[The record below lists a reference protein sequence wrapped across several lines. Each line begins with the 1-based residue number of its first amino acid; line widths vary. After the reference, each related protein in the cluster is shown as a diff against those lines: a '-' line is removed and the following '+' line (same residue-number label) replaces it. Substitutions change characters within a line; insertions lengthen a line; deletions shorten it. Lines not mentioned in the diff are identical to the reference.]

1 MYILGVCSN
10 PDILKV
16 INLIK
21 IVITGIMIA
30 TPIILIVVCLI
41 DTAKLVADPN
51 PDVTKNGLKI
61 FLHRFIACAIIMAV
75 PFLVKTLTGIVG
87 TEDYTECIS
96 LATPENIS
104 QLYVTRA
111 ETAVALVEKTLT
123 RTDLSLAQLAV
134 NKLEYDTTRENLQK
148 RLDTAEASIVKKEE
162 EEKEQQSGGSSSGS
176 SSPGGPIDTGTG
188 SGSNG
193 NGTCRT
199 GTVFSSEPNPA
210 DPMSCWPNI
219 IAMSKFTFPVDNNGR
234 KLGSFPKNYNSIPTQ
249 LTSYKTYHKEFI
261 IPVTPAN
268 GKWSGSYH
276 HNGIDIIAV
285 FGTPIYSPVDGTLV
299 YSEWGHTGN
308 KGWDETAYSASI
320 IMDRT
325 VSFAGKQLGQVFI
338 THMSGIRYRCN
349 PCNMK
354 VKKGQLIGFVGN
366 AAGSATS
373 GGWAPHLHMSIHPKG
388 DYSAGIMT
396 DKISELY
403 GITAGMS
410 FTAGG

>member
-61 FLHRFIACAIIMAV
+61 FLHRFIACAVIMAV
-75 PFLVKTLTGIVG
+75 PFLVKTLTGIVR

-123 RTDLSLAQLAV
+123 RTDLALAQLAV

-148 RLDTAEASIVKKEE
+148 RLETAEASIVKKEE
-162 EEKEQQSGGSSSGS
+162 EEKKKEEEETVP
-176 SSPGGPIDTGTG
+176 PGGPIDTGSG

-193 NGTCRT
+193 SGTCRT

-210 DPMSCWPNI
+210 DPMSCYPNI
-219 IAMSKFTFPVDNNGR
+219 IAMSKFTFPKDSNGR
-234 KLGSFPKNYNSIPTQ
+234 RLGSFPKNYNSIPTQ
-249 LTSYKTYHKEFI
+249 LTNYKTYHKEFI
-261 IPVTPAN
+261 IPVTPVSSKYN
-268 GKWSGSYH
+268 FVYQ
-276 HNGIDIIAV
+276 HNGIDFMAV
-285 FGTPIYSPVDGTLV
+285 FGTPIYSPVDGTLQ

-320 IMDRT
+320 VMDRPVT
-325 VSFAGKQLGQVFI
+325 FNNKSIGQIFL
-338 THMSGIRYRCN
+338 THMSGIRYRCSS
-349 PCNMK
+349 CNIK
-354 VKKGQLIGFVGN
+354 VKKGQLLGFSGN
-366 AAGSATS
+366 AAGSASS
-373 GGWAPHLHMSIHPKG
+373 GGWAPHLHMSMYPVGKYDQGLQTREIEQLYNLTSG
-388 DYSAGIMT
+388 MT
-396 DKISELY
+396 LN
-403 GITAGMS
+403 
-410 FTAGG
+410 AGG

>member
-61 FLHRFIACAIIMAV
+61 FLHRFIACAVIMAV

-123 RTDLSLAQLAV
+123 RTDLALAQLAV

-162 EEKEQQSGGSSSGS
+162 EEKKKEEEETVP
-176 SSPGGPIDTGTG
+176 PGGPIETGPG
-188 SGSNG
+188 SGSSG
-193 NGTCRT
+193 NRTCRT
-199 GTVFSSEPNPA
+199 GTVLSSEPNPA
-210 DPMSCWPNI
+210 DPMSCYPNI
-219 IAMSKFTFPVDNNGR
+219 IAMSKFTFPKDSNGR
-234 KLGSFPKNYNSIPTQ
+234 RLGSFPKNYNSIPTQ
-249 LTSYKTYHKEFI
+249 LTNYKTYHKEFI
-261 IPVTPAN
+261 IPVTPVSSKYN
-268 GKWSGSYH
+268 FVYQ
-276 HNGIDIIAV
+276 HNGIDFMAV
-285 FGTPIYSPVDGTLV
+285 FGTPIYSPVDGTLQ

-320 IMDRT
+320 VMDRPVT
-325 VSFAGKQLGQVFI
+325 FNGKSIGQIFL

-349 PCNMK
+349 PCNIK
-354 VKKGQLIGFVGN
+354 VKKGQLLGFSGN
-366 AAGSATS
+366 AAGSASS
-373 GGWAPHLHMSIHPKG
+373 GGWAPHLHMSMYPVGKYDQGLQTREIEQLYNLTSG
-388 DYSAGIMT
+388 MT
-396 DKISELY
+396 LN
-403 GITAGMS
+403 
-410 FTAGG
+410 AGG

>member
-30 TPIILIVVCLI
+30 TPIVLIVVCLI

-61 FLHRFIACAIIMAV
+61 FLHRFIACAVIMAV
-75 PFLVKTLTGIVG
+75 PFLVKTLTGIVR

-123 RTDLSLAQLAV
+123 RTDLALAQLAV

-148 RLDTAEASIVKKEE
+148 RLDTAEASIIKKEE
-162 EEKEQQSGGSSSGS
+162 EEKKKEEEETVP
-176 SSPGGPIDTGTG
+176 PGGPIETGPG
-188 SGSNG
+188 SGSSG

-210 DPMSCWPNI
+210 DPMSCYPNI
-219 IAMSKFTFPVDNNGR
+219 IAMSKFTFPKDSNGR
-234 KLGSFPKNYNSIPTQ
+234 RLGSFPKNYNSIPTQ
-249 LTSYKTYHKEFI
+249 LTNYKTYHKEFI
-261 IPVTPAN
+261 IPVTPVSSKYN
-268 GKWSGSYH
+268 FVYQ
-276 HNGIDIIAV
+276 HNGIDFMAV
-285 FGTPIYSPVDGTLV
+285 FGTPIYSPVDGTLQ

-320 IMDRT
+320 VMDRPVT
-325 VSFAGKQLGQVFI
+325 FNGKSIGQIFL
-338 THMSGIRYRCN
+338 THMSGIRYRCSS
-349 PCNMK
+349 CNIK
-354 VKKGQLIGFVGN
+354 VKKGQLLGFSGN
-366 AAGSATS
+366 AAGSASS
-373 GGWAPHLHMSIHPKG
+373 GGWAPHLHMSMYPVGKYDQGLQTREIEQLYNLTSG
-388 DYSAGIMT
+388 MT
-396 DKISELY
+396 LN
-403 GITAGMS
+403 
-410 FTAGG
+410 AGG

>member
-61 FLHRFIACAIIMAV
+61 FLHRFIACAVIMAV

-123 RTDLSLAQLAV
+123 RTDLALAQLAV

-148 RLDTAEASIVKKEE
+148 RLETAEASIVKKEE
-162 EEKEQQSGGSSSGS
+162 EEKKKEEETVP
-176 SSPGGPIDTGTG
+176 PGGPIETGPG
-188 SGSNG
+188 SGSSG

-210 DPMSCWPNI
+210 DPMSCYPNI
-219 IAMSKFTFPVDNNGR
+219 IAMSKFTFPVDSNGR

-249 LTSYKTYHKEFI
+249 LTNYKTYHKEFI
-261 IPVTPAN
+261 IPVTPVSSKYN
-268 GKWSGSYH
+268 FVYQ
-276 HNGIDIIAV
+276 HNGIDFMAV
-285 FGTPIYSPVDGTLV
+285 FGTPIYSPVDGTLQ

-320 IMDRT
+320 VMDRPVT
-325 VSFAGKQLGQVFI
+325 FNNKSIGQIFL

-349 PCNMK
+349 PCNIK
-354 VKKGQLIGFVGN
+354 VKKGQLLGFSGN
-366 AAGSATS
+366 AAGSASS
-373 GGWAPHLHMSIHPKG
+373 GGWAPHLHMSMYPVGKYDQGLQTREIEQLYNLTSG
-388 DYSAGIMT
+388 MT
-396 DKISELY
+396 LN
-403 GITAGMS
+403 
-410 FTAGG
+410 AGG

>member
-10 PDILKV
+10 PEILKV

-41 DTAKLVADPN
+41 DTAKLVADSN
-51 PDVTKNGLKI
+51 PDVAKNGLKI

-123 RTDLSLAQLAV
+123 RTDLALAQLAV

-148 RLDTAEASIVKKEE
+148 RLETAEASIVKKEE
-162 EEKEQQSGGSSSGS
+162 EEKKKEEEENVP
-176 SSPGGPIDTGTG
+176 PGGPIDTGTG

-249 LTSYKTYHKEFI
+249 LTNYKTYHKEFI
-261 IPVTPAN
+261 IPVTPVSSKYN
-268 GKWSGSYH
+268 FVYQ
-276 HNGIDIIAV
+276 HNGIDFMAV
-285 FGTPIYSPVDGTLV
+285 FGTPIYSPVDGTLQ

-320 IMDRT
+320 VMDRPVT
-325 VSFAGKQLGQVFI
+325 FNGKTIGQIFL

-349 PCNMK
+349 PCNIK
-354 VKKGQLIGFVGN
+354 VKKGQLLGFSGN

-373 GGWAPHLHMSIHPKG
+373 GGWAPHLHMSMYPVGKYDQGLQTREIEQLYNLTSG
-388 DYSAGIMT
+388 MT
-396 DKISELY
+396 LN
-403 GITAGMS
+403 
-410 FTAGG
+410 AGG

>member
-61 FLHRFIACAIIMAV
+61 FLHRFIACAVIMAV

-123 RTDLSLAQLAV
+123 RTDLALAQLAV

-148 RLDTAEASIVKKEE
+148 RLDTAEASIIKKEE
-162 EEKEQQSGGSSSGS
+162 EEKKKEEEETVP
-176 SSPGGPIDTGTG
+176 PGGPIDTGSG

-193 NGTCRT
+193 SGTCRT

-210 DPMSCWPNI
+210 DPMSCYPNI
-219 IAMSKFTFPVDNNGR
+219 IAMSKFTFPVDSNGR

-249 LTSYKTYHKEFI
+249 LTNYKTYHKEFI
-261 IPVTPAN
+261 IPVTPVSSKYN
-268 GKWSGSYH
+268 FVYQ
-276 HNGIDIIAV
+276 HNGIDFMAV
-285 FGTPIYSPVDGTLV
+285 FGTPIYSPVDGTLQ

-320 IMDRT
+320 VMDRPVT
-325 VSFAGKQLGQVFI
+325 FNNKSIGQIFL
-338 THMSGIRYRCN
+338 THMSGIRYRCSS
-349 PCNMK
+349 CNIK
-354 VKKGQLIGFVGN
+354 VKKGQLLGFSGN
-366 AAGSATS
+366 AAGSASS
-373 GGWAPHLHMSIHPKG
+373 GGWAPHLHMSMYPVGKYDQGLQTREIEQLYNLTSG
-388 DYSAGIMT
+388 MT
-396 DKISELY
+396 LN
-403 GITAGMS
+403 
-410 FTAGG
+410 AGG

>member
-61 FLHRFIACAIIMAV
+61 FLHRFIACAVIMAV
-75 PFLVKTLTGIVG
+75 PFLVKTLTGIVR

-123 RTDLSLAQLAV
+123 RTDLALAQLAV

-148 RLDTAEASIVKKEE
+148 RLETAEASIIKKEE
-162 EEKEQQSGGSSSGS
+162 EEKKKEEEETVP
-176 SSPGGPIDTGTG
+176 PGGPIETGPG
-188 SGSNG
+188 SGSSG

-210 DPMSCWPNI
+210 DPMSCYPNI
-219 IAMSKFTFPVDNNGR
+219 IAMSKFTFPKDSNGR
-234 KLGSFPKNYNSIPTQ
+234 RLGSFPKNYNSIPTQ
-249 LTSYKTYHKEFI
+249 LTNYKTYHKEFI
-261 IPVTPAN
+261 IPVTPVSSKYN
-268 GKWSGSYH
+268 FVYQ
-276 HNGIDIIAV
+276 HNGIDFMAV
-285 FGTPIYSPVDGTLV
+285 FGTPIYSPVDGTLQ

-320 IMDRT
+320 VMDRPVT
-325 VSFAGKQLGQVFI
+325 FNGKSIGQIFL
-338 THMSGIRYRCN
+338 THMSGIRYRCSS
-349 PCNMK
+349 CNIK
-354 VKKGQLIGFVGN
+354 VKKGQLLGFSGN
-366 AAGSATS
+366 AAGSASS
-373 GGWAPHLHMSIHPKG
+373 GGWAPHLHMSMYPVGKYDQGLQTREIEQLYNLSSG
-388 DYSAGIMT
+388 MT
-396 DKISELY
+396 LN
-403 GITAGMS
+403 
-410 FTAGG
+410 AGG

>member
-61 FLHRFIACAIIMAV
+61 FLHRFIACAVIMAV

-123 RTDLSLAQLAV
+123 RTDLALAQLAV

-162 EEKEQQSGGSSSGS
+162 EEKKKEEEETVP
-176 SSPGGPIDTGTG
+176 PGGPIDTGSG

-193 NGTCRT
+193 SGTCRT

-210 DPMSCWPNI
+210 DPMSCYPNI
-219 IAMSKFTFPVDNNGR
+219 IAMSKFTFPVDSNGR

-249 LTSYKTYHKEFI
+249 LTNYKTYHKEFI

>member
-10 PDILKV
+10 PEILKV
-16 INLIK
+16 VNLIK

-41 DTAKLVADPN
+41 DTAKLVADSNPN
-51 PDVTKNGLKI
+51 VAKNGLKI

-75 PFLVKTLTGIVG
+75 PLLVSAITGLVG
-87 TEDYTECIS
+87 ATDYKDCIS
-96 LATPENIS
+96 LATPEKITS
-104 QLYVTRA
+104 LYLTRA
-111 ETAVALVEKTLT
+111 ETAVALVEKSLS
-123 RTDLSLAQLAV
+123 RTDLSLAQIAV
-134 NKLEYDTTRENLQK
+134 SKVEDETSRKNLQK

-162 EEKEQQSGGSSSGS
+162 EEKKKEEEENVP
-176 SSPGGPIDTGTG
+176 PGGPIDTGTG

-219 IAMSKFTFPVDNNGR
+219 IAMSRFTFPVDNNGR

-249 LTSYKTYHKEFI
+249 LTNYKTYHKEFI
-261 IPVTPAN
+261 IPVTPVSSKYN
-268 GKWSGSYH
+268 FVYQ
-276 HNGIDIIAV
+276 HNGIDFMAV
-285 FGTPIYSPVDGTLV
+285 FGTPIYSPVDGTLQ

-320 IMDRT
+320 VMDRPVT
-325 VSFAGKQLGQVFI
+325 FNGKTIGQIFL
-338 THMSGIRYRCN
+338 THMSGIRYRCSS
-349 PCNMK
+349 CNIK
-354 VKKGQLIGFVGN
+354 VKKGQLLGFSGN

-373 GGWAPHLHMSIHPKG
+373 GGWAPHLHMSMYPVGKYDQGLQTREIEQLYNLTSG
-388 DYSAGIMT
+388 MT
-396 DKISELY
+396 LN
-403 GITAGMS
+403 
-410 FTAGG
+410 AGG

>member
-61 FLHRFIACAIIMAV
+61 FLHRFIACAVIMAV
-75 PFLVKTLTGIVG
+75 PFLVKTLTGIVR

-123 RTDLSLAQLAV
+123 RTDLALAQLAV

-162 EEKEQQSGGSSSGS
+162 EEKKKEEEETVP
-176 SSPGGPIDTGTG
+176 PGGPIETGPG
-188 SGSNG
+188 SGSSG

-210 DPMSCWPNI
+210 DPMSCYPNI
-219 IAMSKFTFPVDNNGR
+219 IAMSKFTFPKDSNGR
-234 KLGSFPKNYNSIPTQ
+234 RLGSFPKNYNSIPTQ
-249 LTSYKTYHKEFI
+249 LTNYKTYHKEFI
-261 IPVTPAN
+261 IPVTPVSSKYN
-268 GKWSGSYH
+268 FVYQ
-276 HNGIDIIAV
+276 HNGIDFMAV
-285 FGTPIYSPVDGTLV
+285 FGTPIYSPVDGTLQ

-320 IMDRT
+320 VMDRPVT
-325 VSFAGKQLGQVFI
+325 FNGKSIGQIFL
-338 THMSGIRYRCN
+338 THMSGIRYRCSS
-349 PCNMK
+349 CNIK
-354 VKKGQLIGFVGN
+354 VKKGQLLGFSGN
-366 AAGSATS
+366 AAGSASS
-373 GGWAPHLHMSIHPKG
+373 GGWAPHLHMSMYPVGKYDQGLQTREIEQLYNLTSG
-388 DYSAGIMT
+388 MT
-396 DKISELY
+396 LN
-403 GITAGMS
+403 
-410 FTAGG
+410 AGG

>member
-61 FLHRFIACAIIMAV
+61 FLHRFIACAVIMAV

-123 RTDLSLAQLAV
+123 RTDLALAQLAV

-148 RLDTAEASIVKKEE
+148 RLETAEASIVKKEE
-162 EEKEQQSGGSSSGS
+162 EEKKKEEEETVP
-176 SSPGGPIDTGTG
+176 PGGPIETGPG
-188 SGSNG
+188 SGSSG

-210 DPMSCWPNI
+210 DPMSCYPNI
-219 IAMSKFTFPVDNNGR
+219 IAMSKFTFPKDSNGR
-234 KLGSFPKNYNSIPTQ
+234 RLGSFPKNYNSIPTQ
-249 LTSYKTYHKEFI
+249 LTNYKTYHKEFI
-261 IPVTPAN
+261 IPVTPVSSKYN
-268 GKWSGSYH
+268 FVYQ
-276 HNGIDIIAV
+276 HNGIDFMAV
-285 FGTPIYSPVDGTLV
+285 FGTPIYSPVDGTLQ

-320 IMDRT
+320 VMDRPVT
-325 VSFAGKQLGQVFI
+325 FNGKTIGQIFL

-349 PCNMK
+349 PCNIK
-354 VKKGQLIGFVGN
+354 VKKGQLLGFSGN
-366 AAGSATS
+366 AAGSASS
-373 GGWAPHLHMSIHPKG
+373 GGWAPHLHMSMYPVGKYDQGLQTNEIEQLYNLSSG
-388 DYSAGIMT
+388 MT
-396 DKISELY
+396 LN
-403 GITAGMS
+403 
-410 FTAGG
+410 AGG

>member
-61 FLHRFIACAIIMAV
+61 FLHRFIACAVIMAV
-75 PFLVKTLTGIVG
+75 PFLVKTLTGIVR

-123 RTDLSLAQLAV
+123 RTDLALAQLAV

-148 RLDTAEASIVKKEE
+148 RLDTAEASIIKKEE
-162 EEKEQQSGGSSSGS
+162 EEKKKEEEETVP
-176 SSPGGPIDTGTG
+176 PGGPIETGPG
-188 SGSNG
+188 SGSSG

-210 DPMSCWPNI
+210 DPMSCYPNI
-219 IAMSKFTFPVDNNGR
+219 IAMSKFTFPKDSNGR
-234 KLGSFPKNYNSIPTQ
+234 RLGSFPKNYNSIPTQ
-249 LTSYKTYHKEFI
+249 LTNYKTYHKEFI
-261 IPVTPAN
+261 IPVTPVSSKYN
-268 GKWSGSYH
+268 FVYQ
-276 HNGIDIIAV
+276 HNGIDFMAV
-285 FGTPIYSPVDGTLV
+285 FGTPIYSPVDGTLQ

-320 IMDRT
+320 VMDRPVT
-325 VSFAGKQLGQVFI
+325 FNGKSIGQIFL
-338 THMSGIRYRCN
+338 THMSGIRYRCSS
-349 PCNMK
+349 CNIK
-354 VKKGQLIGFVGN
+354 VKKGQLLGFSGN
-366 AAGSATS
+366 AAGSASS
-373 GGWAPHLHMSIHPKG
+373 GGWAPHLHMSMYPVGKYDQGLQTREIEQLYNLTSG
-388 DYSAGIMT
+388 MT
-396 DKISELY
+396 LN
-403 GITAGMS
+403 
-410 FTAGG
+410 AGG

>member
-61 FLHRFIACAIIMAV
+61 FLHRFIACAVIMAV
-75 PFLVKTLTGIVG
+75 PFLVKTLTGIVR

-123 RTDLSLAQLAV
+123 RTDLALAQLAV

-148 RLDTAEASIVKKEE
+148 RLETAEASIVKKEE
-162 EEKEQQSGGSSSGS
+162 EEKKKEEEETVP
-176 SSPGGPIDTGTG
+176 PGGPIETGPG
-188 SGSNG
+188 SGSSG

-210 DPMSCWPNI
+210 DPMSCYPNI
-219 IAMSKFTFPVDNNGR
+219 IAMSKFTFPKDSNGR
-234 KLGSFPKNYNSIPTQ
+234 RLGSFPKNYNSIPTQ
-249 LTSYKTYHKEFI
+249 LTNYKTYHKEFI
-261 IPVTPAN
+261 IPVTPVSSKYN
-268 GKWSGSYH
+268 FVYQ
-276 HNGIDIIAV
+276 HNGIDFMAV
-285 FGTPIYSPVDGTLV
+285 FGTPIYSPVDGTLQ

-320 IMDRT
+320 VMDRPVT
-325 VSFAGKQLGQVFI
+325 FNNKSIGQIFL
-338 THMSGIRYRCN
+338 THMSGIRYRCSS
-349 PCNMK
+349 CNIK
-354 VKKGQLIGFVGN
+354 VKKGQLLGFSGN
-366 AAGSATS
+366 AAGSASS
-373 GGWAPHLHMSIHPKG
+373 GGWAPHLHMSMYPVGKYDQGLQTREIEQLYNLTSG
-388 DYSAGIMT
+388 MT
-396 DKISELY
+396 LN
-403 GITAGMS
+403 
-410 FTAGG
+410 AGG

>member
-61 FLHRFIACAIIMAV
+61 FLHRFIACAVIMAV

-162 EEKEQQSGGSSSGS
+162 EEKKKEEEETVP
-176 SSPGGPIDTGTG
+176 PGGPIDTGSG

-210 DPMSCWPNI
+210 DPMSCYPNI
-219 IAMSKFTFPVDNNGR
+219 IAMSKFTFPVDSNGR

-249 LTSYKTYHKEFI
+249 LTNYKTYHKEFI
-261 IPVTPAN
+261 IPVTPVSSKYN
-268 GKWSGSYH
+268 FVYQ
-276 HNGIDIIAV
+276 HNGIDFMAV
-285 FGTPIYSPVDGTLV
+285 FGTPIYSPVDGTLQ

-320 IMDRT
+320 VMDRPVT
-325 VSFAGKQLGQVFI
+325 FNGKSIGQIFL
-338 THMSGIRYRCN
+338 THMSGIRYRCSS
-349 PCNMK
+349 CNIK
-354 VKKGQLIGFVGN
+354 VKKGQLLGFSGN
-366 AAGSATS
+366 AAGSASS
-373 GGWAPHLHMSIHPKG
+373 GGWAPHLHMSMYPVGKYDQGLQTREIEQLYNLSSG
-388 DYSAGIMT
+388 MT
-396 DKISELY
+396 LN
-403 GITAGMS
+403 
-410 FTAGG
+410 AGG

>member
-61 FLHRFIACAIIMAV
+61 FLHRFIACAVIMAV

-123 RTDLSLAQLAV
+123 RTDLALAQLAV

-162 EEKEQQSGGSSSGS
+162 EEKKKEEETVP
-176 SSPGGPIDTGTG
+176 PGGPIDTGSG

-193 NGTCRT
+193 SGTCRT

-210 DPMSCWPNI
+210 DPMSCYPNI
-219 IAMSKFTFPVDNNGR
+219 IAMSKFTFPKDSNGR
-234 KLGSFPKNYNSIPTQ
+234 RLGSFPKNYNSIPTQ
-249 LTSYKTYHKEFI
+249 LTNYKTYHKEFI
-261 IPVTPAN
+261 IPVTPVSSKYN
-268 GKWSGSYH
+268 FVYQ
-276 HNGIDIIAV
+276 HNGIDFMAV
-285 FGTPIYSPVDGTLV
+285 FGTPIYSPVDGTLQ

-320 IMDRT
+320 VMDRPVT
-325 VSFAGKQLGQVFI
+325 FNGKSIGQIFL

-349 PCNMK
+349 PCNIK
-354 VKKGQLIGFVGN
+354 VKKGQLLGFSGN
-366 AAGSATS
+366 AAGSASS
-373 GGWAPHLHMSIHPKG
+373 GGWAPHLHMSMYPVGKYDQGLQTREIEQLYNLTSG
-388 DYSAGIMT
+388 MT
-396 DKISELY
+396 LN
-403 GITAGMS
+403 
-410 FTAGG
+410 AGG

>member
-61 FLHRFIACAIIMAV
+61 FLHRFIACAVIMAV
-75 PFLVKTLTGIVG
+75 PFLVKTLTGVVR

-123 RTDLSLAQLAV
+123 RTDLALAQLAV

-162 EEKEQQSGGSSSGS
+162 EEKKKEEEETVP
-176 SSPGGPIDTGTG
+176 PGGPIETGPG
-188 SGSNG
+188 SGSSG
-193 NGTCRT
+193 SGTCRT

-210 DPMSCWPNI
+210 DPMSCYPNI
-219 IAMSKFTFPVDNNGR
+219 IAMSKFTFPKDSNGR
-234 KLGSFPKNYNSIPTQ
+234 RLGSFPKNYNSIPTQ
-249 LTSYKTYHKEFI
+249 LTNYKTYHKEFI
-261 IPVTPAN
+261 IPVTPVSSKYN
-268 GKWSGSYH
+268 FVYQ
-276 HNGIDIIAV
+276 HNGIDFMAV
-285 FGTPIYSPVDGTLV
+285 FGTPIYSPVDGTLQ

-320 IMDRT
+320 VMDRPVT
-325 VSFAGKQLGQVFI
+325 FNGKSIGQIFL
-338 THMSGIRYRCN
+338 THMSGIRYRCSS
-349 PCNMK
+349 CNIK
-354 VKKGQLIGFVGN
+354 VKKGQLLGFSGN
-366 AAGSATS
+366 AAGSASS
-373 GGWAPHLHMSIHPKG
+373 GGWAPHLHMSMYPVGKYDQGLQTREIEQLYNLTSG
-388 DYSAGIMT
+388 MT
-396 DKISELY
+396 LN
-403 GITAGMS
+403 
-410 FTAGG
+410 AGG